1 MLTDPANRKTALLT
15 STLSS
20 FLIPFMASSVNIA
33 LPSIGRELKINAVL
47 LSWVAT
53 SYLLSTAV
61 FLVPF
66 GKIADIYGRKKIFV
80 YGTGVYT
87 VSSLLL
93 AVSPSALLL
102 ISFRIVQGI
111 GAAMI
116 FGTAMAILTSV
127 YPLAERG
134 KALGINVTATYLG
147 YSLGPFLGGFLT
159 YHLGWRSIFLAS
171 VPLGILIVSLIL
183 FKLKGEW
190 AEAAGEK
197 VDLTGAI
204 IYGLTLI
211 TIIYGFSLLPGIRGA
226 WLIFMGFGGIVAFVK
241 WEMRVESPVL
251 SLNLFR
257 NNRPFT
263 FSNLAALINY
273 SATFAVAFLLSLYLQ
288 YIKGINAKD
297 AGFILVSQPFVQAI
311 VSPFAGRLSDRI
323 EPRIVSSIGM
333 AVTVVGMLFFVFIN
347 EKTTLAVIIIGLVLL
362 GIGLALFSS
371 PNINAVMSSVEKKF
385 YGLASATL
393 GTMRM
398 IGQTFSMATMTL
410 IFAITIGRV
419 QITPEYYPL
428 FMKGVR
434 VAFLIFM
441 ILSFGAIFASL
452 ARGKVR

>member
-1 MLTDPANRKTALLT
+1 
-15 STLSS
+15 
-20 FLIPFMASSVNIA
+20 
-33 LPSIGRELKINAVL
+33 
-47 LSWVAT
+47 
-53 SYLLSTAV
+53 
-61 FLVPF
+61 
-66 GKIADIYGRKKIFV
+66 
-80 YGTGVYT
+80 
-87 VSSLLL
+87 
-93 AVSPSALLL
+93 
-102 ISFRIVQGI
+102 
-111 GAAMI
+111 
-116 FGTAMAILTSV
+116 
-127 YPLAERG
+127 
-134 KALGINVTATYLG
+134 
-147 YSLGPFLGGFLT
+147 
-159 YHLGWRSIFLAS
+159 
-171 VPLGILIVSLIL
+171 
-183 FKLKGEW
+183 
-190 AEAAGEK
+190 
-197 VDLTGAI
+197 
-204 IYGLTLI
+204 
-211 TIIYGFSLLPGIRGA
+211 
-226 WLIFMGFGGIVAFVK
+226 MGFGGIVAFVK

-257 NNRPFT
+257 NNRSFT

-434 VAFLIFM
+434 VAFLIFI

-452 ARGKVR
+452 ARGKLR